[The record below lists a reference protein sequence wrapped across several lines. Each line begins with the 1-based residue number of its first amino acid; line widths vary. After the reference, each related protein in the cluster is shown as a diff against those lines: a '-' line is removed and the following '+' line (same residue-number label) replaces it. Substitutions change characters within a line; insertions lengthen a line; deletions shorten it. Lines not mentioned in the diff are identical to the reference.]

1 MAEIDNLVINV
12 EVTGNTNELHDIAI
26 LIEGIDKKTEKA
38 TSKMASFGASIKNIL
53 KSATFIQTMR
63 YLGNAV
69 NKSMEYTESL
79 NLFNVAMGEYAD
91 EAKRYAEEVSQI
103 MGIDPAQW
111 MKAQGTFNILATG
124 FGVTADKAAIM
135 SKNLTQLGYDI
146 SSFYN
151 INVQDAM
158 LKLQSGMAGELEP
171 LRRLGYDLSVARLQE
186 EAYALGID
194 KKITKMN
201 QAEKSM
207 LRYHAIM
214 SQVTQVQGDMA
225 RTLESPAN
233 QTRIL
238 KAQIDQLNRAIGNIF
253 IPLLNKMLPYLIAM
267 AQMAREAAE
276 SIDLFF
282 GFTLPEVDY
291 SSASASVGDIATDL
305 DDANSSAKELKRTL
319 MGFDEI
325 NRLTD
330 DKSGSGA
337 GAGGGVGFD
346 MDLLE
351 YDFLGD
357 RLAKD
362 LDDVKEKMETIAK
375 VASVIAG
382 VLAVWK
388 IKSSLIP
395 SIKNVINGLD
405 KVSQIAA
412 GIGLIVIGISLA
424 YSSGKSMGYNDAK
437 GVQQELKDSI
447 LAMLGIIATGIGGG
461 LVGGALLGT
470 VGAGIGAVIGLT
482 VGVLFTFKGYSDGM
496 VQAAEEAYQLT
507 DNYKVM
513 ANVISES
520 NGIIERSQTGI
531 DNLAKGLDNL
541 ADIDVSVGAAR
552 NLADEIY
559 ALSENSN
566 KSAYEMELMRVKV
579 DALNNMGLEG
589 LKLSIDETT
598 GTVIETKD
606 SIYGV
611 IDALEEQAK
620 MVALQD
626 MLTQAYKDQYQ
637 AQYDMEIA
645 TRKNN
650 AAWEE
655 YNSAYQDYMAM
666 TADASWYQKNF
677 NKDIL
682 EAEARLNKASDAVDT
697 STVALDNATLA
708 YDSQS
713 DAISYFSEQLAN
725 ANNAAS
731 DWASQA
737 TASKDTTI
745 AEMTDYGRNIVS
757 AFDAGAKQ
765 VGESS
770 DHISFWSSLWDSI
783 KNFVKDAFGIH
794 SPSTVFTEFGENT
807 IQGFWNGAKNIWQD
821 METWWSN
828 LELPSFKVKKP
839 HIEWTTKDLPASD
852 WKYKILSALGIPT
865 QIPKLNVEWYASGG
879 TNIPSGQLFVAREA
893 GAEMVGAIGRKTTV
907 ANNQQIVDGIY
918 KGVYQAMRDAGG
930 NNGGQRIVV
939 MLPNGDVLG
948 ETFVDWHNG
957 VVKQTGNTPLLV

>member
-12 EVTGNTNELHDIAI
+12 EVTGDTKELGDIAL

-38 TSKMASFGASIKNIL
+38 TSKMSAFGASIKNML
-53 KSATFIQTMR
+53 KSAAFIQTMR

-69 NKSMEYTESL
+69 NKSMEYTENL
-79 NLFNVAMGEYAD
+79 NLFTVAMGKYAD
-91 EAKRYAEEVSQI
+91 EARKYAEEVSQI
-103 MGIDPAQW
+103 MGIDPAEW

-124 FGVTADKAAIM
+124 FGVAADKAAIM

-158 LKLQSGMAGELEP
+158 LKLQSGLAGELEP
-171 LRRLGYDLSVARLQE
+171 LRRLGYDLSQARLQQ

-194 KKITKMN
+194 KSVTAMT

-238 KAQIDQLNRAIGNIF
+238 KAQIQQLSRAIGNIF

-276 SIDLFF
+276 SIALFF

-305 DDANSSAKELKRTL
+305 DDANSSAKELKRTI

-325 NRLTD
+325 NRLNDTT
-330 DKSGSGA
+330 SGASNA

-357 RLAKD
+357 RLEKD
-362 LDDVKEKMETIAK
+362 LDRVKEELKEIST
-375 VASVIAG
+375 VAGIIGGIFA
-382 VLAVWK
+382 AWK

-395 SIKNVINGLD
+395 SIKKVIDGLD

-437 GVQQELKDSI
+437 GIQQELKDSI
-447 LAMLGIIATGIGGG
+447 LALLGTIATGIGGG

-470 VGAGIGAVIGLT
+470 VGAGIGAVIGFT
-482 VGVLFTFKGYSDGM
+482 VGILFGFKGYSDGM

-531 DNLAKGLDNL
+531 DNLAKGLDRL
-541 ADIDVSVGAAR
+541 ADVDISVGAAR

-598 GTVIETKD
+598 GTIVETKD
-606 SIYGV
+606 SIYDV

-655 YNSAYQDYMAM
+655 YNSAYQDYIAL

-697 STVALDNATLA
+697 SAVALDNATLA

-725 ANNAAS
+725 ANNSAS

-757 AFDAGAKQ
+757 AFDAGAKE
-765 VGESS
+765 VGEST
-770 DHISFWSSLWDSI
+770 DHVSFWSSLWDSI
-783 KNFVKDAFGIH
+783 KNFVKNAFGIH

-807 IQGFWNGAKNIWQD
+807 IQGFWNGAKNVWND
-821 METWWSN
+821 MKAWWSN

-839 HIEWTTKDLPASD
+839 HIEWSAQDLPASD

-865 QIPKLNVEWYASGG
+865 QIPKLNVKWYAGG
-879 TNIPSGQLFVAREA
+879 GYPDKGELFVAREA

-939 MLPNGDVLG
+939 MLPNYDVLG
-948 ETFVDWHNG
+948 ESFVDWHNG
-957 VVKQTGNTPLLV
+957 VVKQTGNSPLLV